1 MAEREMTQVPGR
13 KRAKDET
20 IVGAATGVFWQVNEK
35 FVPKG
40 LVGLRVSRP
49 FETYALRALNPGVET
64 PGYSRLSLRDG
75 ELACSMATTIMDR
88 RTKACPQNP
97 VLSRAPESEKA
108 LEPGAWA
115 RKA

>member
-1 MAEREMTQVPGR
+1 MTQEAGR
-13 KRAKDET
+13 KRAKGESK
-20 IVGAATGVFWQVNEK
+20 VGAATGVFWQVNEK

>member
-13 KRAKDET
+13 KRAKGESK
-20 IVGAATGVFWQVNEK
+20 VGAATGVFWQVNEK

-40 LVGLRVSRP
+40 LVALRVSRP
-49 FETYALRALNPGVET
+49 FGTCALRALNPGVET
-64 PGYSRLSLRDG
+64 PYSCLSLRDG
-75 ELACSMATTIMDR
+75 ELACNMATTIMDR

-97 VLSRAPESEKA
+97 LLSRAPESEKA

>member
-1 MAEREMTQVPGR
+1 MTQEAGR
-13 KRAKDET
+13 KRAKGESK
-20 IVGAATGVFWQVNEK
+20 VGAATGVFWQVNEK

-49 FETYALRALNPGVET
+49 FGTCALRALDPGVET

-75 ELACSMATTIMDR
+75 ELARSIAAIIMDR
-88 RTKACPQNP
+88 RTKACPQNLL
-97 VLSRAPESEKA
+97 LSRAPESEKA
-108 LEPGAWA
+108 LEPAAWA